1 MNWVIVSA
9 PDESSAPD
17 SVWDGDEFVPIAQIN
32 DAFAYR
38 EVAGI
43 TVESM
48 RAFEG
53 EFQQRFTD
61 RDIRMAEA
69 TVTIALAA

>member
-9 PDESSAPD
+9 PDESSAID
-17 SVWDGDEFVPIAQIN
+17 EVWDGDEFVPIDQIN

-38 EVAGI
+38 EVAGV

-48 RAFEG
+48 RSFEG

-61 RDIRMAEA
+61 RDIRMVP
-69 TVTIALAA
+69 VTITITLV